1 MVNTQDQLILFIKN
15 IMYIQTE
22 ETPNP
27 NAVKFIPGIIVNN
40 DSPIFFSSIEAV
52 QNSFLSYKLF
62 LNKGVEGVFLGSD
75 FITITK
81 AEKISWETLKRD
93 IIITLTDHFAS
104 GLKVFDKEDVA
115 REEKEEIDISTL
127 SEIEKQIVEI
137 IEKNVRPSVAMD
149 GGDIVYKGFENGIVK
164 LELRGSCSGCPSST
178 ITLKS
183 GIESMLKHYVPEVI
197 SVEAIN

>member
-1 MVNTQDQLILFIKN
+1 
-15 IMYIQTE
+15 MYIQTE

-27 NAVKFIPGIIVNN
+27 NAVKFIPGIVVNSDN
-40 DSPIFFSSIEAV
+40 PVFFSSIEEV

-75 FITITK
+75 FITITRN
-81 AEKISWETLKRD
+81 EKISWEDLARD

-104 GLKVFDKEDVA
+104 GLKVFDNENSA
-115 REEKEEIDISTL
+115 NQEKEEIDISTL

-149 GGDIVYKGFENGIVK
+149 GGDIVYKGFEDGIVK

-178 ITLKS
+178 VTLKN
-183 GIESMLKHYVPEVI
+183 GIESMLKHYVPEVV